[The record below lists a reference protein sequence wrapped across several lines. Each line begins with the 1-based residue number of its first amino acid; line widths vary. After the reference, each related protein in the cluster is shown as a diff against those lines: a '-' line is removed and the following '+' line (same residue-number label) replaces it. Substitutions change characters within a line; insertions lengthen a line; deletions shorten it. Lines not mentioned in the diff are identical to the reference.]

1 MEANFSTFV
10 PHKVIKTVDG
20 QTIILQ
26 DLDQDLERHQ
36 VGVVANQGRRTLAT
50 ASSPTINKDLSF
62 RWADP
67 RVEPIGIAATPDN
80 KHSANRGG
88 DNGVVALVEAH
99 NQSLTVEQSPKV
111 DMPTMLAGL
120 TSEDEPC
127 FVNSKQYKR

>member
-20 QTIILQ
+20 QTTILQ

-36 VGVVANQGRRTLAT
+36 VGVVANRGTRTLAK
-50 ASSPTINKDLSF
+50 ASSPTIKDLSF
-62 RWADP
+62 RWSDP
-67 RVEPIGIAATPDN
+67 ARVEPVGIAATPDN
-80 KHSANRGG
+80 RHAANRG
-88 DNGVVALVEAH
+88 DNGIVALVEAH